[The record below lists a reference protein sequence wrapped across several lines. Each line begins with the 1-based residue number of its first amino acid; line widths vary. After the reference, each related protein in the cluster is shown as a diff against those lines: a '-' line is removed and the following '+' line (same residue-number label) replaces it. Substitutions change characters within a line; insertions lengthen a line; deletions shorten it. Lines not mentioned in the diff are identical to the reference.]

1 MHPARGRIVTGGA
14 RLRHLVLVVRESQI
28 KTAAVNVEHV
38 LQIAVAHRGAFDM
51 PARTARAERGI
62 PARVERIGIL
72 RRLPQREIARIM
84 LVGGHVGRVD
94 RIVLVVARVVHGR
107 SHRVGHFGSRVG
119 NRGLLLVRQLAV
131 MRPARHV
138 EVDVAGRVAVR
149 VTHHISVAV
158 VDDLLDEVDH
168 VDHVAGGAR
177 LVRRRLHAKL
187 AVRLGELAFVD
198 IRALPPLLARGGGL
212 VEDLVVD
219 VGDIAHE
226 RHLVAQSLEPAAHH
240 VERDGGA
247 DVADMR

>member
-1 MHPARGRIVTGGA
+1 M
-14 RLRHLVLVVRESQI
+14 VRESQI

-94 RIVLVVARVVHGR
+94 RIVLVVARVVDGR
-107 SHRVGHFGSRVG
+107 AHRVGHFGSRVD
-119 NRGLLLVRQLAV
+119 LVLLVVFA
-131 MRPARHV
+131 
-138 EVDVAGRVAVR
+138 
-149 VTHHISVAV
+149 
-158 VDDLLDEVDH
+158 LLDEVDH

>member
-1 MHPARGRIVTGGA
+1 
-14 RLRHLVLVVRESQI
+14 
-28 KTAAVNVEHV
+28 
-38 LQIAVAHRGAFDM
+38 M
-51 PARTARAERGI
+51 PARTARAEWGI

-149 VTHHISVAV
+149 VTHHIAVAV

-226 RHLVAQSLEPAAHH
+226 RDLVAQSLEPAAHH